1 MRWQVSSLWATPAP
15 DSPAA
20 REHRLGYWLLV
31 WVLAMLAA
39 LVFGPL
45 LSR

>member
-1 MRWQVSSLWATPAP
+1 MRWQVGNLWAAPAP

-20 REHRLGYWLLV
+20 REQRLGYWLIV